1 MLVVKKNQ
9 QPTISDFVNQ
19 FFNNDYLNQVEESF
33 NVLRPKANIKETEK
47 SYVIEMLVPGF
58 SKKDFAIEVE
68 NDSLKVSAKI
78 GKKEKDTVDN
88 YIHEEF
94 SKMNIER
101 NFSLSN
107 NVDTKKISASY
118 TNGILNITVPKK
130 EETIIKKMI
139 EIK

>member
-1 MLVVKKNQ
+1 MLVMKKKE

-19 FFNNDYLNQVEESF
+19 FFNNDYINRLEEGF
-33 NVLRPKANIKETEK
+33 NVLRPKANIKEDEK
-47 SYVIEMLVPGF
+47 AYVIEMMVPGF

-68 NDSLKVSAKI
+68 NDTLKISASVE
-78 GKKEKDTVDN
+78 KKEKESNDR

-101 NFSLSN
+101 NFTMSN
-107 NVDTKKISASY
+107 NIDSKKISASY
-118 TNGILNITVPKK
+118 SNGILNITVPKK
-130 EETIIKKMI
+130 EETLIKKMI